1 MGEGQGYNVYD
12 NSRVA
17 KSGYSTAPVLF
28 RSVSSVLSI
37 VLIVGVVAWVG
48 LLV

>member
-1 MGEGQGYNVYD
+1 MGEGYKVYD

-17 KSGYSTAPVLF
+17 KSDYSTAPVLF
-28 RSVSSVLSI
+28 GDVSSVLSI
-37 VLIVGVVAWVG
+37 VLIVGAVAWVG